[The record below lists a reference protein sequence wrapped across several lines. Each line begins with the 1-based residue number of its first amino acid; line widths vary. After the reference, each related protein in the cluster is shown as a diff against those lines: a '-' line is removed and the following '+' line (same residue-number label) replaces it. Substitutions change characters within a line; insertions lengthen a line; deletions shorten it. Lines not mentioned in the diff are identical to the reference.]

1 MTAGGQE
8 RAVGLVTG
16 GSGEIGRAICL
27 GLARLDLFV
36 AVHCFRGRQSAGQ
49 VADMITASGG
59 SACVYEA
66 DLHSPSAT
74 DALIATIV
82 ERHGA
87 IDVLVNNA
95 AVVRDDLLLTM
106 SDDAIE
112 EVLDLNLKAAF
123 RVTRAVGRHMMRRR
137 RGVVINVSSVAASRP
152 GGGQSNYAAA
162 KAGLEGFTKA
172 MAIELASKG
181 IRVNAVA
188 PGIIDTEM
196 SRELRDRGG
205 SALLDR
211 IPLRRFGTPA
221 DVAEA
226 VVFLAS
232 PAASYVT
239 GEILHVD
246 GGLR

>member
-1 MTAGGQE
+1 MTSGPDRRG
-8 RAVGLVTG
+8 VGLVTG

-36 AVHCFRGRQSAGQ
+36 AVHCFRGRQAAGQ

-59 SACVYEA
+59 SASVYEA

-74 DALIATIV
+74 EALIATIV

-106 SDDAIE
+106 DDDAIE

-123 RVTRAVGRHMMRRR
+123 RVTRAAGRHMMRRR
-137 RGVVINVSSVAASRP
+137 RGAVINVSSIAASRP

-211 IPLRRFGTPA
+211 IALRRFGTPS